1 MKRNEL
7 GDIQTFLTVVREGG
21 FTRAAAKIGVSPSA
35 LSHALRALEE
45 RLGVRLLTRT
55 TRSLAPTEAGER
67 LIRTVGPHLDGI
79 AAELAALGEL
89 RDKPAGTIRITSGEH
104 SAETILWPKLAP
116 LLRAYPDIRV
126 EITVDYGLTDIVAE
140 RFDAGVRL
148 GEQVAQ
154 DMIAVRVGPDMRM
167 AVVAAPACF
176 AARGRPRTPQ
186 DLTQHNCINLR
197 LPTRGGVYTWE
208 FEKDGREVRVRV
220 EGQSVFNST
229 PLILRAALDG
239 AGLAYLP
246 LDRVRP
252 YLDDGRL
259 EQALEDWLPPF
270 AGYHLYYP
278 SRRQLSPAFALVVEA
293 LRYRP

>member
-1 MKRNEL
+1 MKRDDL

-67 LIRTVGPHLDGI
+67 LIRNVGPHLDGI

-186 DLTQHNCINLR
+186 DLTQHDCINLR
-197 LPTRGGVYTWE
+197 LPTRGGVYAWE

>member
-1 MKRNEL
+1 MKRDDL
-7 GDIQTFLTVVREGG
+7 SDIQTFLTVVREGG

-67 LIRTVGPHLDGI
+67 LIRNVGPHLDGI

-186 DLTQHNCINLR
+186 DLTQHDCINLR
-197 LPTRGGVYTWE
+197 LPTRGGVYAWE